1 MSIKFGPAGNSDSFY
16 AGGGKKTVQNID
28 VIADLGLDAYEY
40 QCGNGVRTGQSAA
53 LEIAK
58 RAAERNIT
66 MSVHSPYFIS
76 LSSVEEEKRD
86 GSIKYIM
93 DSAHLV
99 KWLGGT
105 RVVVHSGS
113 CAKLS
118 RESALEYAKLTVK
131 KALAT
136 LDEAGLCDIN
146 LCLETMGKIN
156 QLGTLEEVI
165 ELCKLD
171 ERLLPTVDFGHLN
184 ARIMGGL
191 NFTEVL
197 DKMENGLG
205 HYRAANFHSHFSK
218 IEYSQGGEKRH
229 LTFADT
235 VYGPDYEPLMELLA
249 KRNLTPT
256 IICESC
262 GTQTEDALTMKNYYN
277 SIKR

>member
-1 MSIKFGPAGNSDSFY
+1 MSIKFGPAGNGDSFY
-16 AGGGKKTVQNID
+16 AAGGKKSVENID
-28 VIADLGLDAYEY
+28 LIADLGLDAYEY
-40 QCGNGVRTGQSAA
+40 QCGQGVRTGEAA
-53 LEIAK
+53 AKEIAQ
-58 RAAERNIT
+58 RAAARNIA

-93 DSAHLV
+93 DSARLV

-113 CAKLS
+113 CAKIS
-118 RESALEYAKLTVK
+118 REEALGYAKLTIK
-131 KALAT
+131 KALKV
-136 LDEAGLCDIN
+136 LDENDFSDVI

-165 ELCKLD
+165 ALCQLD

-184 ARIMGGL
+184 ARTMGGVD
-191 NFTEVL
+191 FKDVL
-197 DKMENGLG
+197 DKLENGIG
-205 HYRAANFHSHFSK
+205 YYRAANFHAHFSK
-218 IEYSQGGEKRH
+218 IEYYTGGEKRH

-235 VYGPDYEPLMELLA
+235 IYGPDYEPLMELLA

-256 IICESC
+256 IICESA
-262 GTQTEDALTMKNYYN
+262 GTQTEDALAMKNYYK
-277 SIKR
+277 SIK